1 MKHMMRP
8 TILER
13 SMWLCALIACGLF
26 QEGLLANE
34 SEIRPNI
41 LFLLVDDQ
49 RNDTL
54 GCAGHPIL
62 QTPAIDRLAS
72 EGLRFENAFVTTSIC
87 AASRAS
93 IFTGLHERTHGYTF
107 NKPPLRREHML
118 ASYPALLRK
127 SGYRT
132 GFIGKYGVETEGKPE
147 SMMFHVFRTHGRN
160 PYLKQLPDGS
170 LRHET
175 EIAAD
180 RAIEFLA
187 GNPKGQPFCLSVSF
201 NAVHAE
207 DGDHEDHYPWPKSVD
222 NMYENA
228 EIPAPR
234 LSDPAVFAGHPDFLR
249 KSMNRQRY
257 HWRWDTP
264 EKYEKNMKAYFRM
277 ISGVDHEIGRICDAL
292 ERLGFSENTVI
303 IYMGDN
309 GYYMGERGFAGKW
322 THYDESLRVPL
333 IVYDPRLPLEE
344 RGKVMDQMVLNIDAP
359 ATMLELAGVEVPK
372 SYQGRSLLSFVA
384 GEPVPDWRTY
394 FFCEHLMEH
403 AALPQWEGIRDER
416 FVYARYFGQNP
427 VYEFLH
433 DLKTDPDQ
441 LVNLASNPEYREVL
455 SRMQKRVHALK
466 TAYAETQ

>member
-1 MKHMMRP
+1 
-8 TILER
+8 
-13 SMWLCALIACGLF
+13 
-26 QEGLLANE
+26 
-34 SEIRPNI
+34 
-41 LFLLVDDQ
+41 
-49 RNDTL
+49 
-54 GCAGHPIL
+54 
-62 QTPAIDRLAS
+62 
-72 EGLRFENAFVTTSIC
+72 
-87 AASRAS
+87 
-93 IFTGLHERTHGYTF
+93 
-107 NKPPLRREHML
+107 
-118 ASYPALLRK
+118 
-127 SGYRT
+127 
-132 GFIGKYGVETEGKPE
+132 
-147 SMMFHVFRTHGRN
+147 
-160 PYLKQLPDGS
+160 
-170 LRHET
+170 
-175 EIAAD
+175 
-180 RAIEFLA
+180 
-187 GNPKGQPFCLSVSF
+187 
-201 NAVHAE
+201 
-207 DGDHEDHYPWPKSVD
+207 
-222 NMYENA
+222 
-228 EIPAPR
+228 
-234 LSDPAVFAGHPDFLR
+234 
-249 KSMNRQRY
+249 MNRQRY
-257 HWRWDTP
+257 NWRWDTP

-344 RGKVMDQMVLNIDAP
+344 RGKVMDQLVLNIDAP

-466 TAYAETQ
+466 TAYSKTQ